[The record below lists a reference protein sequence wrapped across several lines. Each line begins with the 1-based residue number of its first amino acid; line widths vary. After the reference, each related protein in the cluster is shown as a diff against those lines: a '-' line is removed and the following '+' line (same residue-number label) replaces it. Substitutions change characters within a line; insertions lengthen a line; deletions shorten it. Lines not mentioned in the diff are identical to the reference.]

1 MAPVPLRC
9 IITNIKSSLL
19 YLFLKVNSSVFLTQ
33 SLFSSKPSTSL
44 LCYPTFVGFF
54 SIHAKLSSPF
64 FSFKLTELFSYETPL
79 VSQPTNN
86 LCYTFT
92 SVNPPMTINLLSYKR
107 ASTVNT
113 PSISSIFSSSTWLE
127 RELTEMSNV
136 TFSGKSDTRNLMLP
150 YGDSSSPLQ
159 KSLPSIGLR
168 EIFYD
173 SSTDAIL
180 TRPVSIQY

>member
-1 MAPVPLRC
+1 
-9 IITNIKSSLL
+9 
-19 YLFLKVNSSVFLTQ
+19 
-33 SLFSSKPSTSL
+33 
-44 LCYPTFVGFF
+44 
-54 SIHAKLSSPF
+54 
-64 FSFKLTELFSYETPL
+64 
-79 VSQPTNN
+79 
-86 LCYTFT
+86 
-92 SVNPPMTINLLSYKR
+92 
-107 ASTVNT
+107 
-113 PSISSIFSSSTWLE
+113 
-127 RELTEMSNV
+127 MSNV